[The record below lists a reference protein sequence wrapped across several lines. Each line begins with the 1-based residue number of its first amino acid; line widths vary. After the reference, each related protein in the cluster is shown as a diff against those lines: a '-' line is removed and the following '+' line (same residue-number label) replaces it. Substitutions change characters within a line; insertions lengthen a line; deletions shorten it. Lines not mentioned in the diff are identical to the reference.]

1 MHSTCK
7 LVLVTGVELSHR
19 EDFSKGP
26 RMKMNNLQ
34 PACNECSFSRLSH
47 TAELFSSNVSGDKE
61 KKQISESATWIR
73 MPTVGRD
80 MISETLINLD
90 IFVHIDDLLALHCGL

>member
-19 EDFSKGP
+19 EDFSKSP
-26 RMKMNNLQ
+26 PMKMNNLQ

-47 TAELFSSNVSGDKE
+47 TAELFSSNVSGDKG
-61 KKQISESATWIR
+61 KKANIG
-73 MPTVGRD
+73 VCH
-80 MISETLINLD
+80 LD
-90 IFVHIDDLLALHCGL
+90 QNANCRQGYD